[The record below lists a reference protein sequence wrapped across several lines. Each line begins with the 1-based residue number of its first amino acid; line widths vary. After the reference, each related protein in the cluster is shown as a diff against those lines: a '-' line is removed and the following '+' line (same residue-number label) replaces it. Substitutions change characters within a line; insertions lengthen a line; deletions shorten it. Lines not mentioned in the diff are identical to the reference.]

1 MAHWGDKRF
10 TVEGMKKHPP
20 HRPRRK
26 KHRVLF
32 AVLSVLFVLPIAARA
47 TMFAFDDTPQSW
59 WRADWSSIGTLPD
72 AREHPDARMLVLSAR
87 TGGWRGIFAVH
98 SWVVFKPVNADSW
111 TRYDVVGWG
120 NPIRTNGWA
129 PDGRWRGNNPT
140 VVADIRGASAERL
153 IPRIETAVKDYQWR
167 NSGDYRVWPGP
178 NSNTF
183 IANVLRSIPEVGA
196 ILPPNAIGRDFRPD
210 FYLGTTDSGTGIEL
224 NLWGYAGFKIG
235 WVEGFELN
243 FLGLVTGF
251 DLRGL
256 AIKLPGFGNVG
267 LSSLHSPATAGNA
280 PAKLQSGG

>member
-1 MAHWGDKRF
+1 LNEGRF
-10 TVEGMKKHPP
+10 ITASMKQKSQ

-32 AVLSVLFVLPIAARA
+32 GVLALLFFLPIAARA
-47 TMFAFDDTPQSW
+47 TIFAFDDTPQSW
-59 WRADWSSIGTLPD
+59 WRSDWSSIGALPSAGEHSE
-72 AREHPDARMLVLSAR
+72 ARVLVLSAR

-98 SWVVFKPVNADSW
+98 SWVVFKPVNGGSW

-140 VVADIRGASAERL
+140 VVADVRGADAERL
-153 IPRIETAVKDYQWR
+153 IPKIETAVKDYQWR
-167 NSGDYRVWPGP
+167 NSGDYRAWPGP

-183 IANVLRSIPEVGA
+183 IANVLRAIPEVGA
-196 ILPPNAIGRDFRPD
+196 ILPANAIGRDFRPY
-210 FYLGTTDSGTGIEL
+210 FYLGTTDSRTGIEL

-243 FLGLVTGF
+243 FLGLVSGF

-256 AIKLPGFGNVG
+256 AIKIPGFGNIG

-280 PAKLQSGG
+280 PAKLQPSG

>member
-1 MAHWGDKRF
+1 
-10 TVEGMKKHPP
+10 MKQKSP

-32 AVLSVLFVLPIAARA
+32 AVLAILFFLPIAARA

-59 WRADWSSIGTLPD
+59 WRADWSSVGTLPAAGEHSD
-72 AREHPDARMLVLSAR
+72 ARVLVLSAR

-98 SWVVFKPVNADSW
+98 SWVVFKPVSGDSW

-140 VVADIRGASAERL
+140 VVADVRGADAERL
-153 IPRIETAVKDYQWR
+153 IPKIEMAVKDYQWR
-167 NSGDYRVWPGP
+167 NSGDYRAWPGP

-183 IANVLRSIPEVGA
+183 IANVLRAIPEVGA
-196 ILPPNAIGRDFRPD
+196 ILPANAIGRDFRPY
-210 FYLGTTDSGTGIEL
+210 FYLGPTDSRTGIEL
-224 NLWGYAGFKIG
+224 NLWGLGGFKFG
-235 WVEGFELN
+235 WVEGIELN

-256 AIKLPGFGNVG
+256 AIKLPGFGDVG
-267 LSSLHSPATAGNA
+267 LSALHSPATAGNA
-280 PAKLQSGG
+280 PGKLHQPSG